1 MGNKQVDQSILSNQ
15 GVIREEVFFGLVI
28 LLTSLRCLHFGSIID
43 LPHDWRQSDTAYYIQ
58 DFYENGIQLLSPAVC
73 WMGNYEHLALEF
85 PLPEA
90 IVVVVQSILGDS
102 MIVSRSVFLLFF
114 LIGVYFFYKIVDFLF
129 GENLAQWASLIY
141 LLLPLSLFYSRAI
154 HIDFFA
160 LAATYGMLYYCL
172 LAMKR
177 QSLSLLAWSSVCA
190 VLAFLVKIPY
200 AFYLALPLLVY
211 AWREQRLKWLLS
223 RAWVFVA
230 PLLAFL
236 WWQQHAY
243 AINHAAPDWE
253 YILSYRKFDHNSHWY
268 FGNIQQRLS
277 LYNWKVISWRMF
289 FEVGGGVGILLAI
302 WGVLP
307 KKAHP
312 KIYFVWWWIIGLG
325 IYLLLFF
332 NLNLF
337 HNYYQLPFLAI
348 MAIAAGFG
356 IIRLAQYG
364 QKWMYIAF
372 GLLAASSI
380 TYAEYTYYEEP
391 LELVSMGQTIQE
403 NTPDDALVIVT
414 YKNFDCRNPRILY
427 RANRKGWS
435 LEKAAARPL
444 VLEKLHKEEGV
455 NWWAYFDTKPPSD
468 LPMLNTIQQEE
479 ILLGLPA
486 PFSDIN
492 LYLYQWSE
500 E

>member
-1 MGNKQVDQSILSNQ
+1 MKNKKVDYSLSLNQ
-15 GVIREEVFFGLVI
+15 GVIRREIFFGLIV
-28 LLTSLRCLHFGSIID
+28 LLTSLRLLHFGAVID

-90 IVVVVQSILGDS
+90 IVVLGQYVLGDS
-102 MIVSRSVFLLFF
+102 MMVGRAIFLLFF
-114 LIGVYFFYKIVDFLF
+114 LVGVYFFYKIVDILF
-129 GENLAQWASLIY
+129 DESLAQWASLIY

-154 HIDFFA
+154 HIDSPA
-160 LAATYGMLYYCL
+160 LAAAYGMLYYCL
-172 LAMKR
+172 LAMER
-177 QSLSLLAWSSVCA
+177 QSLRLLAWSSAWA

-200 AFYLALPLLVY
+200 AFYLALPILIY
-211 AWREQRLKWLLS
+211 AWREQRLGWLLS
-223 RAWVFVA
+223 RAWVFIV
-230 PLLAFL
+230 PLFAFW
-236 WWQQHAY
+236 WWQKHAY

-253 YILSYRKFDHNSHWY
+253 YILSYRKFDNNSHWY
-268 FGNIQQRLS
+268 FGSIQQRLS
-277 LYNWKVISWRMF
+277 LYNWKVISVRML
-289 FEVGGGVGILLAI
+289 FEVGGGLGVLLAI
-302 WGVLP
+302 WGFAR
-307 KKAHP
+307 KKVHP
-312 KIYFVWWWIIGLG
+312 KAYFVWWWIIGLG

-337 HNYYQLPFLAI
+337 HNYYQLPFLAV
-348 MAIAAGFG
+348 MAIATGFG

-372 GLLAASSI
+372 GLLAVSSI
-380 TYAEYTYYEEP
+380 AYAEYAFYEQP
-391 LELVSMGQTIQE
+391 LELMSMGKAIQE
-403 NTPDDALVIVT
+403 NTPDDALLIVT

-435 LEKAAARPL
+435 VEKNAATSL

-455 NWWAYFDTKPPSD
+455 NWWAYFDSKPPSG
-468 LPMLNTIQQEE
+468 LPMLNTIQQQE

-492 LYLYQWSE
+492 LYLYQWSDE
-500 E
+500 